1 MKVSTIL
8 PIVALSAGIADASK
22 VMVRSTAAPVNA
34 GALALI
40 EKLEGFRANY
50 YTINGDQTIGF
61 GHDCTQRKDCANIH
75 PPITRQQGVALL
87 QSDLPGYE
95 GCVCSLPNSGGLNA
109 NQYGALVSFTYN
121 SGCGNTQKFFKS
133 YMQSSNYNGICQALP
148 TTNTLNGQLNSRRQQ
163 EGAFCGQATNQPSGC
178 GGSGTGPGGPKPSP
192 TPKPT
197 PKAQPN

>member
-1 MKVSTIL
+1 MSNK
-8 PIVALSAGIADASK
+8 
-22 VMVRSTAAPVNA
+22 
-34 GALALI
+34 
-40 EKLEGFRANY
+40 
-50 YTINGDQTIGF
+50 
-61 GHDCTQRKDCANIH
+61 
-75 PPITRQQGVALL
+75 QQ
-87 QSDLPGYE
+87 
-95 GCVCSLPNSGGLNA
+95 VCSLPNSGGLNA

-121 SGCGNTQKFFKS
+121 SGCGNTQKFVSPPPLPISPYLPLMLPQFKS